1 MSFLILMGCVMAIIG
16 VISLSLIGLF
26 ISSWQVLLLF
36 LLGVWGV
43 TQWLLVQNQKPIKA
57 GSEENSMTAVPSE
70 AASTAITGAVAQ
82 SGASLFY
89 RGASYARSTPAK
101 PEPRDATVTTV
112 TGKYRGAIWRSW
124 K

>member
-1 MSFLILMGCVMAIIG
+1 MSFLILMGCVMAIVG

-26 ISSWQVLLLF
+26 TLPWQVLLLF

-43 TQWLLVQNQKPIKA
+43 TQWLLVQNQKPIEA
-57 GSEENSMTAVPSE
+57 RSEENSTTAVPPE
-70 AASTAITGAVAQ
+70 VTSTSIPVAQ

-89 RGASYARSTPAK
+89 RGASYARATPAT
-101 PEPRDATVTTV
+101 PVPRDATVTTV

-124 K
+124 Q